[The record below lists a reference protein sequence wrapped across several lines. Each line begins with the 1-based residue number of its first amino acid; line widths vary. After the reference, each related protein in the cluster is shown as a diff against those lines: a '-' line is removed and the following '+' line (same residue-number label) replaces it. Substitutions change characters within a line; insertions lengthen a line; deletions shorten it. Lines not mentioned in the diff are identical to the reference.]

1 MGFLINTLIYILNY
15 NFKQFIGFNLPVSDI
30 IIYLIMFGIVFFK
43 VIKYNKL
50 DNKEKRNFYINL
62 LPILGVI
69 GTFLGICLGLA
80 NFDSTEIESSVPQ
93 LLQGLKTAFWT
104 SFIGTSWAVFLN
116 IRYSSKDKEENDEE
130 EEVSL
135 LKLQI
140 EELQKLNTNF
150 YNLAEENK
158 KEKDSLYQINKEIL
172 DGIKANNIMQEQLS
186 QIEDLKAIK
195 QELILLNQ
203 KQDTRDE
210 ILNKVLD
217 SLNSSK
223 LILEDINSLKEI
235 LNTTVENQNTRD
247 EYLNKILDNMNS
259 SKSILENI
267 LSLKEILSLILEKQN
282 NKDEL
287 IKLILEKFEKLQ
299 ENSNLQV
306 EVLKKIEDYTFS
318 LDDIYNSLEDLK
330 EKADG
335 QISQLENL
343 EKLNI
348 LEEIKNNIDSQLEE
362 ISVINTNIFGK
373 LDNLE
378 KYDSNIFANSS
389 KSLDFISSIHTKIEE
404 YKNIFN
410 NFMDNSTRENS
421 ELILAF
427 KEFSNYMLEE
437 NSKAFIEA
445 LNKTI
450 RDFNIN
456 LVETFGSNFK
466 QLNEAVAKLLD
477 WQEHYKDTI
486 ELTTENQKTIFNSF
500 RNIETELDNFNQKTK
515 GINNVVSELSLAT
528 KEALEQNYKFND
540 SLEAL
545 AQLDDQVKELLPN
558 FMKINSNLDDNLKTF
573 SEETNKITDKL
584 KDFTSN
590 LGSSLDKS
598 KNQVNK
604 LLEDT
609 IKSFSTTIEKSEEN
623 NKEIVRSTSEKIK
636 TLNDELD
643 KNIKEKINK
652 IDNFLKEQ
660 VQKTDNALK
669 DNLNDVIKMLGNISE
684 KFAEDYEPLANKL
697 REIVQLPNLI
707 ENDKKV
713 K

>member
-172 DGIKANNIMQEQLS
+172 DAIKANNIMQEQLS

-235 LNTTVENQNTRD
+235 L
-247 EYLNKILDNMNS
+247 
-259 SKSILENI
+259 KS
-267 LSLKEILSLILEKQN
+267 ILEKQN
-282 NKDEL
+282 NKDEQ
-287 IKLILEKFEKLQ
+287 IKIILEKFEKLQ

-306 EVLKKIEDYTFS
+306 EKLGKIEEYTFS
-318 LDDIYNSLEDLK
+318 LDDIYNSLENLN
-330 EKADG
+330 EKADS

-348 LEEIKNNIDSQLEE
+348 LEEIKNNIDSQLED
-362 ISVINTNIFGK
+362 ISVTNSNISTK
-373 LDNLE
+373 LDSLE

-389 KSLDFISSIHTKIEE
+389 KSLDFISSIHTKVEE
-404 YKNIFN
+404 YKNIFS

-515 GINNVVSELSLAT
+515 GINTVVSELSLAT
-528 KEALEQNYKFND
+528 KEALEQNYRLND
-540 SLEAL
+540 SLEIL
-545 AQLDDQVKELLPN
+545 AQLDNQVKELLPN
-558 FMKINSNLDDNLKTF
+558 F
-573 SEETNKITDKL
+573 
-584 KDFTSN
+584 
-590 LGSSLDKS
+590 
-598 KNQVNK
+598 
-604 LLEDT
+604 
-609 IKSFSTTIEKSEEN
+609 IK
-623 NKEIVRSTSEKIK
+623 
-636 TLNDELD
+636 
-643 KNIKEKINK
+643 
-652 IDNFLKEQ
+652 
-660 VQKTDNALK
+660 
-669 DNLNDVIKMLGNISE
+669 
-684 KFAEDYEPLANKL
+684 
-697 REIVQLPNLI
+697 
-707 ENDKKV
+707 
-713 K
+713 

>member
-1 MGFLINTLIYILNY
+1 MGFLINALIYILNY

-50 DNKEKRNFYINL
+50 NNKEKRNFYINL

-116 IRYSSKDKEENDEE
+116 IRYSSKDKEENDED

-140 EELQKLNTNF
+140 EELQKLNGNF

-267 LSLKEILSLILEKQN
+267 LSFKEILNLILEKQN
-282 NKDEL
+282 NKDEP

-306 EVLKKIEDYTFS
+306 EVLKKIEEYTFS
-318 LDDIYNSLEDLK
+318 LDDIYNSLGDLI
-330 EKADG
+330 EKADS

-348 LEEIKNNIDSQLEE
+348 LEEIKNNIDSQLED
-362 ISVINTNIFGK
+362 ISVTNSNISTK
-373 LDNLE
+373 LDSLE

-389 KSLDFISSIHTKIEE
+389 KSLDFISSIHTKVEE
-404 YKNIFN
+404 YKNIFS

-500 RNIETELDNFNQKTK
+500 RNIEIELDNFNQKTK
-515 GINNVVSELSLAT
+515 GINTVVSELSLAT
-528 KEALEQNYKFND
+528 KEALEQNYRLND
-540 SLEAL
+540 SLEVI
-545 AQLDDQVKELLPN
+545 AQLDNRVKELLPN
-558 FMKINSNLDDNLKTF
+558 FMKINSNLNDNLKTF
-573 SEETNKITDKL
+573 SEETNKITDEL

-609 IKSFSTTIEKSEEN
+609 IKSFSATIEKSEEN

-636 TLNDELD
+636 ALNDELD
-643 KNIKEKINK
+643 KSIKEKINK

-669 DNLNDVIKMLGNISE
+669 DNLNDIIKMLGNISE

>member
-1 MGFLINTLIYILNY
+1 MGFLINALIYILNY
-15 NFKQFIGFNLPVSDI
+15 NFKQFIGFNLPISDI

-116 IRYSSKDKEENDEE
+116 IRYSSKDKEENDED

-140 EELQKLNTNF
+140 EELQKLNGNF

-267 LSLKEILSLILEKQN
+267 LSFKEILNLILEKQN
-282 NKDEL
+282 NKDEP

-306 EVLKKIEDYTFS
+306 EVLKKIEEYTFS
-318 LDDIYNSLEDLK
+318 LDDIYNSLGDLI
-330 EKADG
+330 EKADS

-348 LEEIKNNIDSQLEE
+348 LEEIKNNIDSQLED
-362 ISVINTNIFGK
+362 ISVTNSNISTK
-373 LDNLE
+373 LDSLE

-389 KSLDFISSIHTKIEE
+389 KSLDFISSIHTKVEE
-404 YKNIFN
+404 YKNIFS

-500 RNIETELDNFNQKTK
+500 RNIEIELDNFNQKTK
-515 GINNVVSELSLAT
+515 GINTVVSELSLAT
-528 KEALEQNYKFND
+528 KEALEQNYRLND
-540 SLEAL
+540 SLEVI
-545 AQLDDQVKELLPN
+545 AQLDNQVKELLPN
-558 FMKINSNLDDNLKTF
+558 FMKINSNLNDNLKTF
-573 SEETNKITDKL
+573 SEETNKITDEL

-636 TLNDELD
+636 ALNDELD
-643 KNIKEKINK
+643 KSIKEKINK

-669 DNLNDVIKMLGNISE
+669 DNLNDIIKMLGNISE

>member
-1 MGFLINTLIYILNY
+1 M
-15 NFKQFIGFNLPVSDI
+15 
-30 IIYLIMFGIVFFK
+30 
-43 VIKYNKL
+43 
-50 DNKEKRNFYINL
+50 
-62 LPILGVI
+62 
-69 GTFLGICLGLA
+69 
-80 NFDSTEIESSVPQ
+80 DS
-93 LLQGLKTAFWT
+93 
-104 SFIGTSWAVFLN
+104 
-116 IRYSSKDKEENDEE
+116 
-130 EEVSL
+130 
-135 LKLQI
+135 
-140 EELQKLNTNF
+140 
-150 YNLAEENK
+150 
-158 KEKDSLYQINKEIL
+158 
-172 DGIKANNIMQEQLS
+172 
-186 QIEDLKAIK
+186 
-195 QELILLNQ
+195 
-203 KQDTRDE
+203 
-210 ILNKVLD
+210 
-217 SLNSSK
+217 
-223 LILEDINSLKEI
+223 
-235 LNTTVENQNTRD
+235 
-247 EYLNKILDNMNS
+247 
-259 SKSILENI
+259 
-267 LSLKEILSLILEKQN
+267 
-282 NKDEL
+282 
-287 IKLILEKFEKLQ
+287 
-299 ENSNLQV
+299 
-306 EVLKKIEDYTFS
+306 
-318 LDDIYNSLEDLK
+318 
-330 EKADG
+330 
-335 QISQLENL
+335 
-343 EKLNI
+343 
-348 LEEIKNNIDSQLEE
+348 
-362 ISVINTNIFGK
+362 
-373 LDNLE
+373 
-378 KYDSNIFANSS
+378 
-389 KSLDFISSIHTKIEE
+389 
-404 YKNIFN
+404 
-410 NFMDNSTRENS
+410 STRENS

-515 GINNVVSELSLAT
+515 GINTVVSELSLAT

-540 SLEAL
+540 SLEVL

-558 FMKINSNLDDNLKTF
+558 FMKINSNLNDNLKTF
-573 SEETNKITDKL
+573 SEETNKITDEL